1 MENAQRTL
9 RRPAVG
15 ELVASR
21 EEVRIARRLRSFASA
36 LGVRP
41 KVAGLPSANVLPAI
55 LTGSRSWQAAL
66 RRLLGDLD
74 FRNLKNYATGT
85 VERSACAEELK
96 SRVSP
101 AVAELLIEILRDPGT
116 AHLPQRL
123 REVERDVF
131 RLARTLH
138 TYPLPWQRSSASWW
152 SGMPAKVG
160 VVEAALIDRTCL
172 VIIGSDLLR
181 QGEVT
186 ELFKRLQ
193 VDFTPATERL
203 LGILRRL
210 PPMREVNSGAPGAEL
225 IERASP
231 MLAAIELLLGFSAT
245 TVPMPSVWTLA
256 DAKRHPFGNWLRCLM
271 DLLHVLTPSELVRQT
286 DAAITADSAMRY
298 ARGEMLTT
306 DAAHRLTTQIPNA
319 PAFMA
324 AVPAARAMAFAI
336 EFLMAADADRTVGA
350 DAARRIISARI
361 RDMYFDVQVA
371 VMRITRV
378 RERAMLAAPS
388 ECSFTTPEPDWSRLS
403 LANFDNPD
411 FRWPP
416 SAAL

>member
-9 RRPAVG
+9 SPPAAG
-15 ELVASR
+15 ELVGSR

-41 KVAGLPSANVLPAI
+41 KVAGHPSANVLPAI

-66 RRLLGDLD
+66 RRLLGDLE
-74 FRNLKNYATGT
+74 FRNLKNYATGK
-85 VERSACAEELK
+85 VERSACAEDLK
-96 SRVSP
+96 SRFGP

-116 AHLPQRL
+116 ARLPQML

-152 SGMPAKVG
+152 SGVPANVG
-160 VVEAALIDRTCL
+160 VAEAALIDRTCL

-181 QGEVT
+181 RGELT
-186 ELFKRLQ
+186 ELFTRLQ

-203 LGILRRL
+203 LGISQR
-210 PPMREVNSGAPGAEL
+210 PSVMKEVNSGAAEAEV
-225 IERASP
+225 IERVSP
-231 MLAAIELLLGFSAT
+231 MLAAIELLLGFSAA

-256 DAKRHPFGNWLRCLM
+256 DAKRHPFGNWLQCLM
-271 DLLHVLTPSELVRQT
+271 DLLHVLTPSDLVRQT

-306 DAAHRLTTQIPNA
+306 DAARRLTTQIRNSA
-319 PAFMA
+319 AFMA
-324 AVPAARAMAFAI
+324 AVPAARALAFAI
-336 EFLMAADADRTVGA
+336 EFLMAADADGSVGA

-371 VMRITRV
+371 VMKISRV
-378 RERAMLAAPS
+378 RERAMLAALS
-388 ECSFTTPEPDWSRLS
+388 ECSFTTRVTDWSHLS
-403 LANFDNPD
+403 LADFDHPD
-411 FRWPP
+411 YRWPP
-416 SAAL
+416 YAAL